1 MSKSGLYHSIGGITG
16 HIADYNPSAGSSL
29 QINIVDPG
37 SGLADEP
44 ELRGPGHQFIV
55 HRDLVDHQNI
65 TVPHPL
71 QRFFPGAGMI
81 GDKLPEGADLV
92 QWGIPQRG
100 RVKVYYLHKDK
111 NSYFCRMKDFKSQTI
126 SLENVINARELGG
139 FETADGHKIR
149 HGLLLRGARLSEAS
163 DADLQRLSEV
173 YKLRRIFDF
182 RMESEVLQAPDRGV
196 DGAEY
201 CWLPA
206 MDPQTCESFNNYIA
220 EGGFTGIED
229 VVRRGCT
236 FPSVKQAARTLYT
249 SLVESSYT
257 QDQYAK
263 FMRGVLDTTDG
274 AIYWHCT
281 QGKDRTG
288 LASAFILSALGAD
301 RETILEDYNISNEF
315 YREDVAKMTA
325 IVRANGGG
333 DEEVEVV
340 KTFIGANKRY
350 FAAALDRIDEISG
363 SMDEFLAS
371 RLGIG
376 KEERQTLRLR
386 YLE

>member
-1 MSKSGLYHSIGGITG
+1 MNT
-16 HIADYNPSAGSSL
+16 
-29 QINIVDPG
+29 
-37 SGLADEP
+37 
-44 ELRGPGHQFIV
+44 
-55 HRDLVDHQNI
+55 
-65 TVPHPL
+65 
-71 QRFFPGAGMI
+71 
-81 GDKLPEGADLV
+81 
-92 QWGIPQRG
+92 
-100 RVKVYYLHKDK
+100 
-111 NSYFCRMKDFKSQTI
+111 KDFNSQTI

-139 FETADGHKIR
+139 FETADGHRIR

-163 DADLQRLSEV
+163 DADLQRLSKV

-206 MDPQTCESFNNYIA
+206 MDPQSCESFNSYIA

-229 VVRRGCT
+229 VVQRGCT

-249 SLVESSYT
+249 SLVESDYT
-257 QDQYAK
+257 RRQYAR
-263 FMRGVLDTTDG
+263 FMRGVIDTTDG
-274 AIYWHCT
+274 AVYWHCT

-288 LASAFILSALGAD
+288 LASAFILAALGAD

-315 YREDVAKMTA
+315 YRDDVARMTA

-340 KTFIGANKRY
+340 RTFIGANVRC
-350 FAAALDRIDEISG
+350 FEAALDLIEDRCG
-363 SMDEFLAS
+363 SMDEFLRS
-371 RLGIG
+371 RLAVS
-376 KEERQTLRLR
+376 EEDRKTLRLR